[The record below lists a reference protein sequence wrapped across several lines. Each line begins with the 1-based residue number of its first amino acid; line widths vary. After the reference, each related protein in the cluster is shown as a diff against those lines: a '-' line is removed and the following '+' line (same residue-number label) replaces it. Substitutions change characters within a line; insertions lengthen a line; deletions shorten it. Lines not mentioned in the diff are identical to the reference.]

1 MAFITSRIPWRFRLG
16 LFTTLTVAWCS
27 GVCFFVLSRWF
38 AIDGEFGPEKHPW
51 QQPALMIHGA
61 AAFFMMMGYGA
72 LLFAHVPLAW
82 RLHRLRFLGLGLVT
96 AIGLQMLTGYLLY
109 YLANEELRILISNI
123 HAAIGFSLPFLLA
136 SHVIIGNR
144 TRVTRLPGI

>member
-1 MAFITSRIPWRFRLG
+1 LALITSRIPWRFRLG
-16 LFTTLTVAWCS
+16 LFTALAVAWCS

-38 AIDGEFGPEKHPW
+38 AIEGEFGPEKHPW

-61 AAFFMMMGYGA
+61 AAFFMMVGYGA
-72 LLFAHVPLAW
+72 LLFAHAPLAW
-82 RLHRLRFLGLGLVT
+82 RLRRLRVLGLCLVS

-109 YLANEELRILISNI
+109 YLANEELRGLVGNT

-144 TRVTRLPGI
+144 TRVSRLPGI